1 MNYENSTM
9 ALPHSSISQSP
20 HQPAYVYLLPLAAVL
35 IWSVNVI
42 VTKLA
47 VGAISALSISF
58 YRWVLAFALV
68 SPWMLPRVWQQRQ
81 LIKPYL
87 GKLAVLGGLGM
98 LMYQGLSY
106 EAAHTT
112 SATNI
117 GILNAMI
124 PLFTIG
130 IAAALL
136 HEKPT
141 LFAMAGGLVSLTGIV
156 VLITTGNPFHLL
168 ADSLHHGD
176 IHQGDILM
184 LLAVMC
190 YAAYGVLTRLWHL
203 PLDLLSTIYLQIG
216 FGMLFHLPLVWY
228 DGFSPMTAQNIWLV
242 LYAGTLPSL
251 VAPLVWVKSI
261 QLIGPSRTS
270 IFINLTP
277 LLTASIAVVYLNEH
291 WYGYHSIGA
300 LMILGGVIMA
310 QRGNSLTQ
318 AR

>member
-58 YRWVLAFALV
+58 YRWVLAFVLL
-68 SPWMLPRVWQQRQ
+68 SPFVLPKVWRQRQ
-81 LIKPYL
+81 LIWPYL
-87 GKLAVLGGLGM
+87 PKLAVLGLLGM

-130 IAAALL
+130 IAAVLL
-136 HEKPT
+136 NEKPT
-141 LFAMAGGLVSLTGIV
+141 LFAITGGIISLTGIT
-156 VLITTGNPFHLL
+156 VLIAKGDLLDIIGGHVSSFHL
-168 ADSLHHGD
+168 GD
-176 IHQGDILM
+176 LLM
-184 LLAVMC
+184 VVAVFC
-190 YAAYGVLTRLWHL
+190 YAAYGVLTRLWQL
-203 PLDLLSTIYLQIG
+203 PLDLLTNIYLQIG
-216 FGMLFHLPLVWY
+216 FGMLFHIPFVLH
-228 DGFSPMTAQNIWLV
+228 DGFSPINADNIWLV

-277 LLTASIAVVYLNEH
+277 LLTAAIAVFYLNEN
-291 WYGYHSIGA
+291 WLGYHTLGA
-300 LMILGGVIMA
+300 IMILGGVVMA
-310 QRGNSLTQ
+310 QIGT
-318 AR
+318 ARNTLR